1 MVYNKTKAKANKVA
15 NIQEIRA
22 KLCGSMGVGDTHLIN
37 EEDDDEDVEDQDV
50 YMYPTN
56 MHPDEWSAH
65 RSAVCASKATEW
77 ERQQYENIVGSKHK
91 TRKSSHPT
99 CTPTMMR
106 KSQMTNMVSLYEP
119 LYMVLWLMDS
129 EIVPIMMFMYKLM
142 HVMKENLIRQG
153 AEARDWIFKI
163 IKDYWEKTPKHPLHA
178 VAYLLNP
185 RFQYRH
191 GVGSDSKLLQAV
203 HNVFAKLD
211 PTIESLGQFG
221 NEVDSTSACQSSRPS
236 ATSTSASDYDGS
248 RGGIDDEGYNSL
260 QVEGSQGA
268 TCPFVREQAN
278 CRRGEA
284 FLLRGSRPAAEE
296 RVLLAASCMA
306 EWRGCLF
313 SKRSGVHHYSYFRP
327 WEQRVTEDIY
337 IQYIGVPAVL
347 EGRSVVLGS
356 HAGSGKTLAYMLPLV
371 QLLRGDEALS
381 GVLMKPRRP
390 PDVVLCST
398 RKERILE
405 RKARSREKD

>member
-106 KSQMTNMVSLYEP
+106 KSQNNGSAFVKARKLLIKKFNLYWT
-119 LYMVLWLMDS
+119 LCTTHC
-129 EIVPIMMFMYKLM
+129 I
-142 HVMKENLIRQG
+142 NLIF
-153 AEARDWIFKI
+153 EDI
-163 IKDYWEKTPKHPLHA
+163 IKRPSVIDVIYNARKITNFIYNHGRLLTQMRKYCGGDIVRLKTT
-178 VAYLLNP
+178 
-185 RFQYRH
+185 RH

-221 NEVDSTSACQSSRPS
+221 NELVLFRDAKKGFSDQATVTAWSTMVP
-236 ATSTSASDYDGS
+236 
-248 RGGIDDEGYNSL
+248 DEYL
-260 QVEGSQGA
+260 
-268 TCPFVREQAN
+268 
-278 CRRGEA
+278 
-284 FLLRGSRPAAEE
+284 
-296 RVLLAASCMA
+296 
-306 EWRGCLF
+306 
-313 SKRSGVHHYSYFRP
+313 
-327 WEQRVTEDIY
+327 
-337 IQYIGVPAVL
+337 
-347 EGRSVVLGS
+347 
-356 HAGSGKTLAYMLPLV
+356 
-371 QLLRGDEALS
+371 
-381 GVLMKPRRP
+381 
-390 PDVVLCST
+390 
-398 RKERILE
+398 
-405 RKARSREKD
+405 